1 MQERNIASYDLNLL
15 RALLAMIETGSVTR
29 AAEVVAVSQPAM
41 SRILARLREDF
52 GDPLLVRSGAGM
64 KRTPRAEA
72 LAEPVRA
79 LLVQASS
86 LYLGDRFDRRTARRV
101 FRAAIPD
108 TVAATVLAPLIEAM
122 AREAPGC
129 RLDLVPWP
137 RPHDPVIATLDFAIS
152 TDAALFAGL
161 KMEPL
166 LTDHDALAVHVGQ
179 PATWREI
186 LEFLDAPHVAVVGA
200 GALSDPVDDWLAGL
214 GLHRRIAAVVPHY
227 LQALMAVARTDL
239 VAILPSRLIA
249 EYGPKLDVRSIE
261 LPIDQAIDRHW
272 LFSPVERD
280 ADAASIW
287 LRDLIQRTIGDRP
300 GD

>member
-1 MQERNIASYDLNLL
+1 MLETNIGPYDLNLL
-15 RALLAMIETGSVTR
+15 RALLAMIDTGSVTR
-29 AAEVVAVSQPAM
+29 AAEAVDVSQPAM

-72 LAEPVRA
+72 LADPIRA
-79 LLVQASS
+79 LLKQAAA
-86 LYLGDRFDRRTARRV
+86 LYESAGFDPAVARRV

-108 TVAATVLAPLIEAM
+108 MVAATVLAPLIEAM

-129 RLDLVPWP
+129 RIDLIPWP
-137 RPHDPVIATLDFAIS
+137 RPHDPVIATLDVAIG
-152 TDAALFAGL
+152 TDAGLFPGL
-161 KMEPL
+161 TMAPL
-166 LTDHDALAVHVGQ
+166 FDDHDVLAVQVGQ

-186 LEFLDAPHVAVVGA
+186 LEMLDAPHVAVVGP
-200 GALSDPVDDWLAGL
+200 GAEGDPVDAWLAER

-249 EYGPKLDVRSIE
+249 AYGPTLDVRAVEFPIE
-261 LPIDQAIDRHW
+261 QGADRHF
-272 LFSPVERD
+272 LFTPVERD
-280 ADAASIW
+280 ADPANLW
-287 LRDLIQRTIGDRP
+287 LRNLIKETVGS
-300 GD
+300 

>member
-1 MQERNIASYDLNLL
+1 MLESDIVRHDLNLL

-29 AAEVVAVSQPAM
+29 AAEVTGLSQPAM

-72 LAEPVRA
+72 LADPIRVLLKQAAA
-79 LLVQASS
+79 LYDGGA
-86 LYLGDRFDRRTARRV
+86 FDPQTARRV

-108 TVAATVLAPLIEAM
+108 VIAATMLAPLIEAL

-129 RLDLVPWP
+129 RIDLIPWP
-137 RPHDPVIATLDFAIS
+137 RPHDPAIATLDFAIS
-152 TDAALFAGL
+152 TDNPVFAGL
-161 KMEPL
+161 RMTPL
-166 LTDHDALAVHVGQ
+166 FDDRDVLAVHVAR

-186 LEFLDAPHVAVVGA
+186 LEMLDAPHVAVVGA
-200 GALSDPVDDWLAGL
+200 GALSDPVDDWLHAQ

-249 EYGPKLDVRSIE
+249 AYGRQLEVRAVE
-261 LPIDQAIDRHW
+261 LPIEQDVDRQF
-272 LFSPVERD
+272 LFHPVELD
-280 ADAASIW
+280 ADPASVW
-287 LRDLIQRTIGDRP
+287 LRGLIQRTVGD
-300 GD
+300 

>member
-1 MQERNIASYDLNLL
+1 MLEPNIGRYDLNLL
-15 RALLAMIETGSVTR
+15 RALLAMIDTGSVTR
-29 AAEVVAVSQPAM
+29 AADVVEVSQPAM

-72 LAEPVRA
+72 LADPIRA
-79 LLVQASS
+79 LLKQAAA
-86 LYLGDRFDRRTARRV
+86 LYEGASFDPATGRRI

-108 TVAATVLAPLIEAM
+108 VVAATMLAPLIEAM

-129 RLDLVPWP
+129 RIDLIAWP
-137 RPHDPVIATLDFAIS
+137 RPHDPVIATLDFAIGS
-152 TDAALFAGL
+152 DTGLFPGL
-161 KMEPL
+161 NKAPL
-166 LTDHDALAVHVGQ
+166 FDDHDVLAVHVGQ

-186 LEFLDAPHVAVVGA
+186 LEMLDAPHVAVVGA
-200 GALSDPVDDWLAGL
+200 GEAGDPVDAWLAER

-249 EYGPKLDVRSIE
+249 AYGSKLDVRAVE
-261 LPIDQAIDRHW
+261 LPIEQGVERHF

-280 ADAASIW
+280 ADPASLW
-287 LRDLIQRTIGDRP
+287 LRDLIQRTVGD
-300 GD
+300 